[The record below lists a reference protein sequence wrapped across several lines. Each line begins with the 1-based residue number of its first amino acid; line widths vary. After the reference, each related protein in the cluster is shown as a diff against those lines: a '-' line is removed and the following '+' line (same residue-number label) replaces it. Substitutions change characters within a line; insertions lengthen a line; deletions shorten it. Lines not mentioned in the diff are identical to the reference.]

1 MDGPSKF
8 PYEVV
13 EDQLFTEQA
22 HAIEPDTKRLDELLR
37 YVIWV
42 IARIPHEFGRV
53 RNTNLR
59 RVVHDGNPKLRIWF
73 TFDGSQVVMKSIEI
87 YEPYNPI

>member
-8 PYEVV
+8 PYEVI
-13 EDQLFTEQA
+13 EDELFTAQA
-22 HAIEPDTKRLDELLR
+22 REIEPDTKKLDERLR
-37 YVIWV
+37 YVTWV
-42 IARIPHEFGRV
+42 LARIPHEFGRV

-73 TFDGSQVVMKSIEI
+73 TFDGIQVVMKSIER
-87 YEPYNPI
+87 YEPNAV